1 MGVPAERGGMTMFSG
16 SSSMPRIRPGH
27 QDPFRR
33 RTQTSAPTSAS
44 APVTPPGHSS
54 SPAQLPI
61 ALCLCSPLST
71 HHHRLP
77 LQLLPRTDQSQG
89 TSFSSPGNQE
99 GPRVKNPETARG
111 VSPREPGPRRR
122 RGDGSSSEEVGLGR
136 AGGEK
141 KWKERRGRSLGK
153 EEEGSGR
160 LGVFVGPFSGE
171 QINRWAL
178 RTRKAHLFCLGFGLP
193 TPTRAVVT

>member
-71 HHHRLP
+71 CHHRLP

-89 TSFSSPGNQE
+89 DSFSCPRNQE
-99 GPRVKNPETARG
+99 GPRVKNPETTRWI
-111 VSPREPGPRRR
+111 SQREPGRRRR
-122 RGDGSSSEEVGLGR
+122 RGNGSSEEVGLGR
-136 AGGEK
+136 AGGE

-153 EEEGSGR
+153 EEEGSGA
-160 LGVFVGPFSGE
+160 LGAFVGPFWCSGLK
-171 QINRWAL
+171 QINKWAL
-178 RTRKAHLFCLGFGLP
+178 RTGKAHLFCPGLGLG
-193 TPTRAVVT
+193 